1 MLMTTDTAHKQ
12 KVSNTKGKAIG
23 LYIDIYIYMY
33 IDIYCVYR
41 VNKLNAIFIKA
52 LTIKIQFVC
61 RQVQT

>member
-1 MLMTTDTAHKQ
+1 MLMTTDNADKQ

-23 LYIDIYIYMY
+23 LYIDIYMY

-52 LTIKIQFVC
+52 LTIKIQSVY
-61 RQVQT
+61 RQIQT

>member
-1 MLMTTDTAHKQ
+1 
-12 KVSNTKGKAIG
+12 
-23 LYIDIYIYMY
+23 MY